1 MTCSVTDLSLA
12 ACEQLYN
19 AGFENL
25 FWVQGGLEAAE
36 EEDFERE
43 GPQPFKLAAIG
54 GVSEFFGWTDQQRAQ
69 AAKEGLGYRLLFTGR
84 LVIQFEES
92 LTVLQINGI

>member
-1 MTCSVTDLSLA
+1 MCRSLA

-36 EEDFERE
+36 EEVVLSSKASTYGFLHKILSCSLYEMS
-43 GPQPFKLAAIG
+43 
-54 GVSEFFGWTDQQRAQ
+54 VSFPSGF
-69 AAKEGLGYRLLFTGR
+69 
-84 LVIQFEES
+84 
-92 LTVLQINGI
+92 

>member
-1 MTCSVTDLSLA
+1 MCRSLA

-36 EEDFERE
+36 EEVVLPSKEKTFWFLQKLLSCCFWAYMNSLFLLCQDFERE
-43 GPQPFKLAAIG
+43 GPQPFKLAGIG
-54 GVSEFFGWTDQQRAQ
+54 GVSEFFG
-69 AAKEGLGYRLLFTGR
+69 
-84 LVIQFEES
+84 
-92 LTVLQINGI
+92 

>member
-1 MTCSVTDLSLA
+1 MCRSLA

-36 EEDFERE
+36 EEVVVVPCKKKSPIDDPLICCLLVFLAYTESVFLFFQDFERE
-43 GPQPFKLAAIG
+43 GSQPFKLAAIG
-54 GVSEFFGWTDQQRAQ
+54 GVSEFFG
-69 AAKEGLGYRLLFTGR
+69 
-84 LVIQFEES
+84 
-92 LTVLQINGI
+92 

>member
-1 MTCSVTDLSLA
+1 MCRSLA

-36 EEDFERE
+36 EEVVL
-43 GPQPFKLAAIG
+43 P
-54 GVSEFFGWTDQQRAQ
+54 S
-69 AAKEGLGYRLLFTGR
+69 KEKTF
-84 LVIQFEES
+84 
-92 LTVLQINGI
+92 

>member
-1 MTCSVTDLSLA
+1 MCRSLA

-36 EEDFERE
+36 EEVV
-43 GPQPFKLAAIG
+43 L
-54 GVSEFFGWTDQQRAQ
+54 SS
-69 AAKEGLGYRLLFTGR
+69 KEKTY
-84 LVIQFEES
+84 
-92 LTVLQINGI
+92 